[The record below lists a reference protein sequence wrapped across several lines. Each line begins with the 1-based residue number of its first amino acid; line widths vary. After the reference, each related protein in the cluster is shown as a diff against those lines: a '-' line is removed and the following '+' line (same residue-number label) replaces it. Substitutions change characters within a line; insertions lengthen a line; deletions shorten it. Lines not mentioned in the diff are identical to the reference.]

1 MVKGGEGF
9 IVEEKAGK
17 GTGRVEDGRGI
28 PPLAFICTAL
38 D

>member
-9 IVEEKAGK
+9 IVEKAGK

-28 PPLAFICTAL
+28 PPLAFNCTAL